1 MFKEYISLNILQASE
16 EENRIL
22 EEFEKRNKLD
32 KTPEHENESQSDN

>member
-1 MFKEYISLNILQASE
+1 MNIFQASE

-22 EEFEKRNKLD
+22 EEFEKRNKPE